1 MHMRSV
7 LRRCLSAATGAVLLF
22 LASGLRAEDI
32 DLFARAMP
40 AAASVRPNILVV
52 IDNSANWSANNQNWP
67 GGLKQGQAE
76 LAALRWWVGT
86 LQDNVNVGLMLFT
99 GGSGSNKDGAY
110 IRFHVRQMTA
120 ANKAALQEL
129 IGESACVDG
138 PNSLNGTPNCL
149 FKNFDSPVEKV
160 STAQVDYSAAVF
172 EAYKYLGGFTSPANA
187 QTGVAGAPLSASQ
200 FGALRYAGNPDPKSD
215 PAAYINGASDASKR
229 EYAPPIDAAN
239 ACAQNTLVFIGNGF
253 PNKDSPASLLTGVG
267 GNSAQLLMP
276 TPQGGFVMPTGNEI
290 RYADEWAKFAYTT
303 DVNGAAGQQNL
314 AVYTIDV
321 YNAAP
326 DARQNRLLM
335 SMAKHGGG
343 RYFTAQNLEAIITG
357 LREILID
364 VQSVNS
370 VFTSAS
376 VPINATNRSQYENQV
391 YIGMFRP
398 DGDARPRW
406 YGNLKR
412 FQVGIVNGEVKLT
425 DRNNADA
432 IAASTG
438 YLQSC
443 ATSYWSTDS
452 GSYWDFSPASA
463 GLCTAVAG
471 SAFSDLPDG
480 AAVEKG
486 GAGQVVRRGNN
497 PAAQPPA
504 YVLNRTM
511 YTCTSPG
518 VCPSLIAF
526 NAANVSQA
534 ALGATSAAEQQK
546 IVDHTLGKDV
556 NDENGNGNVTETRP
570 SLHGDII
577 HSQPLPVSYGGATG
591 VVLYYGAN
599 DGSFRAVSGQ
609 TGQELWAFV
618 APEHHARLKRLT
630 NNSPVVDYPGMP
642 AGVTPTP
649 TRKDYFFDGT
659 AGLYQNADNSQVWIF
674 PTMRRGGRMIYALD
688 VTTASTPT
696 LKWRAGCPNP
706 SDDIGCTGGFEAI
719 GQTWSTP
726 RVAKVRGYDNGATPL
741 IIVGGGYDAC
751 EDGNSAA
758 PACSGSSVKGRRVYV
773 LNAATGAVV
782 ATFTTDRSVAA
793 DVSLV
798 DRNAD
803 GYVDHAY
810 IADTGGSLYRL
821 DFSHPLTLVPF
832 ASASWTLT
840 QVSRT
845 QGAGRKFLFA
855 PAVVAAKDR
864 VYIAIGSGDR
874 ERPLISQ
881 YPYVE
886 NVKNRFYVFV
896 DRFVDAAAI
905 DLDGPNLANFT
916 TDTTC
921 TTSFGSGLSGWYMDL
936 ESGRGE
942 QTVTSP
948 LIFGGLV
955 YFSTNRATPVSAGMC
970 SANLGEARGY
980 AVNLLNASGAI
991 GTQAICGGARS
1002 NVFTGGGLPPT
1013 PVTAIL
1019 PINGKPVSVVF
1030 GGVQRSGG
1038 ASSAI
1043 GAQQIKPAMSGRR
1056 TRMYWYTHGNK

>member
-1 MHMRSV
+1 MSIF
-7 LRRCLSAATGAVLLF
+7 LRRCASALAAAVMLFFTSGAH
-22 LASGLRAEDI
+22 AEDI
-32 DLFARAMP
+32 DLFAG
-40 AAASVRPNILVV
+40 AAPGAAVRPNILIV
-52 IDNSANWSANNQNWP
+52 IDNSANWSANNQKWP
-67 GGLKQGQAE
+67 GGIKQGEAE

-99 GGSGSNKDGAY
+99 GGSGSAKNGAY
-110 IRFHVRQMTA
+110 VRFHVRQMTA

-129 IGESACVDG
+129 IGDASCVNG
-138 PNSLNGTPNCL
+138 ANSLNGTPNCL
-149 FKNFDSPVEKV
+149 YKNFDLPTEKV
-160 STAQVDYSAAVF
+160 STSQVDYSAAVF
-172 EAYKYLGGFTSPANA
+172 EAYKYLGGFTNPANA
-187 QTGVAGAPLSASQ
+187 QTGIAGSPVSASQ
-200 FGALRYAGNPDPKSD
+200 FGPLRYSGDPDPKSD
-215 PAAYINGASDASKR
+215 PAAYTNASKS
-229 EYAPPIDAAN
+229 EYIPPIDAAN
-239 ACAQNTLVFIGNGF
+239 ACAQNTIIFVGNGF
-253 PNKDSPASLLTGVG
+253 PNSDAPASLLTGVG
-267 GNSAQLLMP
+267 GNTAQLLMP
-276 TPQGGFVMPTGNEI
+276 TPQGGFLMPTGNEI
-290 RYADEWAKFAYTT
+290 RYADEWAKFVYTT
-303 DVNGAAGQQNL
+303 DVNAAAGQQNL

-343 RYFTAQNLEAIITG
+343 RYFTAQNPAAIITG

-376 VPINATNRSQYENQV
+376 IPINATNRAQYDNQV

-398 DGDARPRW
+398 DNDARPRW

-412 FQVGIVNGEVKLT
+412 YQVGIVNGEVKLT

-432 IAASTG
+432 IASSTG

-443 ATSYWSTDS
+443 AASYWSTDS
-452 GSYWDFSPASA
+452 GSYWDFSPSSA
-463 GLCTAVAG
+463 GLCTSIAG
-471 SAFSDLPDG
+471 SASSDLPDG

-486 GAGQVVRRGNN
+486 GAGQVIRRGND
-497 PAAQPPA
+497 PAAVTPA
-504 YVLNRTM
+504 YVVNRTV

-518 VCPSLIAF
+518 SCPSLIAF
-526 NAANVSQA
+526 NNANVSQA

-556 NDENGNGNVTETRP
+556 NDENGNGNLTETRP
-570 SLHGDII
+570 SLHGDVI
-577 HSQPLPVSYGGATG
+577 HSQPLPVSYGGSTG

-599 DGSFRAVSGQ
+599 DGSFRAVSGE
-609 TGQELWAFV
+609 TGRELWAFV
-618 APEHHARLKRLT
+618 APEHHSRLKRLT
-630 NNSPVVDYPGMP
+630 DNSAVVEYPGMP
-642 AGVTPTP
+642 SGITPTP
-649 TRKDYFFDGT
+649 KRKDYFFDGT

-688 VTTASTPT
+688 VTTASAPT
-696 LKWRAGCPNP
+696 LKWRVGCPNAN
-706 SDDIGCTGGFEAI
+706 DDVGCTAGFEAL
-719 GQTWSTP
+719 GHTWSTP

-751 EDGNSAA
+751 EDINSAA
-758 PACSGSSVKGRRVYV
+758 PACSAAGVKGRRMYV
-773 LNAATGAVV
+773 LNATNGALVASFATN
-782 ATFTTDRSVAA
+782 RSVAA
-793 DVSLV
+793 DISLV

-821 DFSHPLTLVPF
+821 DFSQPLTIEPL
-832 ASASWTLT
+832 ATASWTLT
-840 QVSRT
+840 EVART

-855 PAVVAAKDR
+855 PAVVIAKDR
-864 VYIAIGSGDR
+864 VYVAIGSGDR

-886 NVKNRFYVFV
+886 NVKNRFYMFV
-896 DRFVDAAAI
+896 DRFVGVGAV
-905 DLDGPNLANFT
+905 DLDGATLSNFSA
-916 TDTTC
+916 DTPC
-921 TTSFGSGLSGWYMDL
+921 SASFGSGMSGWFMDL
-936 ESGRGE
+936 SGRGE

-948 LIFGGLV
+948 LIFGGLI
-955 YFSTNRATPVSAGMC
+955 YFSTNRATPASPGMC
-970 SANLGEARGY
+970 TASLGEARGY
-980 AVNLLNASGAI
+980 AVNLLNASGAV

-1002 NVFTGGGLPPT
+1002 NIFTGGGLPPT

-1043 GAQQIKPAMSGRR
+1043 GAQQVKPAMSGRR
-1056 TRMYWYTHGNK
+1056 SRMYWYTHGNK